1 MKSFWFRLFTTV
13 VYTYMLR
20 PPFDTCSCVCV
31 RGGGGEVFVCKKRKS
46 GSAHEKK
53 VNTKHKMRFDVF
65 FLSTPICF
73 CIFLDFWFFNRISL
87 AAVEPIDKIHRLN
100 IGPTLTATWSDEL
113 KEFQENVGYK
123 TKRGGRVFE
132 MFLTMQRNGD

>member
-46 GSAHEKK
+46 VSAHEKK

-87 AAVEPIDKIHRLN
+87 AAVEPIDKSI
-100 IGPTLTATWSDEL
+100 D
-113 KEFQENVGYK
+113 
-123 TKRGGRVFE
+123 
-132 MFLTMQRNGD
+132 